1 MVSGG
6 TPFATLKDR
15 NNKIESRLE
24 MFFCLR
30 AIGFFIKEQRVAL
43 VIEG

>member
-6 TPFATLKDR
+6 TPFAILKDR

-24 MFFCLR
+24 MLFCLR
-30 AIGFFIKEQRVAL
+30 AIGFLMKE
-43 VIEG
+43 

>member
-1 MVSGG
+1 
-6 TPFATLKDR
+6 
-15 NNKIESRLE
+15 LE

-43 VIEG
+43 VIEGWGYKFHGL